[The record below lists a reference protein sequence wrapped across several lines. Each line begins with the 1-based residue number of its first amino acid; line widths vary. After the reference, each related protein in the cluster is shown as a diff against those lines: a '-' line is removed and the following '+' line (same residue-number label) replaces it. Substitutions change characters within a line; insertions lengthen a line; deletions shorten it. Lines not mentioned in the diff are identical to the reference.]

1 MGLLSYIDPGTGSIL
16 IQAIAGGVAAAA
28 VVAKLYW
35 RRVRRRFGRSEEPEV
50 DEP

>member
-1 MGLLSYIDPGTGSIL
+1 MDPMSYIDPGAGSIL

-28 VVAKLYW
+28 VVGRLYW
-35 RRVRRRFGRSEEPEV
+35 RRIRRRLGRGEEPHA